1 MEPPAPSP
9 VAELAARQLEAY
21 NRADLE
27 AFCACYH
34 EEVRVLDEQGKARTE
49 GLAAFREGYGRMF
62 ESFREVSAEV
72 DQRLVLG
79 PHCVDLES
87 WSRLDPESGER
98 SEGVVLVRYTE
109 RDGKLAIVE
118 FLR

>member
-1 MEPPAPSP
+1 MEPTPASP

-34 EEVRVLDEQGKARTE
+34 EKVRVLDEHGEARTE
-49 GLAAFREGYGRMF
+49 GLQAFREGYGAMF
-62 ESFREVSAEV
+62 AKFREIHAEV
-72 DQRLVLG
+72 DERLVLG
-79 PHCVDLES
+79 PHCVDLER
-87 WSRLDPESGER
+87 WSRLDPESGVR

>member
-1 MEPPAPSP
+1 MESQPESP
-9 VAELAARQLEAY
+9 VAELAAAQLEAY
-21 NRADLE
+21 NRADIE

-34 EEVRVLDEQGKARTE
+34 EDVRVLDEQGEARTE
-49 GLAAFREGYGRMF
+49 GIEDFRAGYGAMF
-62 ESFREVSAEV
+62 AKLREVRAEV
-72 DQRLVLG
+72 DRRLVLG
-79 PHCVDLES
+79 RHCVDLER
-87 WSRLDPESGER
+87 WSRLDPETGER